1 MAAIQYAEETEK
13 QNPMKAIRIG
23 KVTVNMSVG
32 AGERLA
38 KAMTVLNM
46 LTGAKPCPRR
56 AKKTIREFGIKKGE
70 NIACVVTLRGIA
82 AVEFLKKAFE
92 VIGNK
97 LPESVFDQYGNFS
110 FGIREHIQFPGVKYD
125 PAIGIFGMDVCVT
138 LERPGYRVTRRRRKR
153 AKIGKDHRVS
163 REEAIEF
170 ISKVFGVKVEGW

>member
-1 MAAIQYAEETEK
+1 LALLQEVE
-13 QNPMKAIRIG
+13 QVNPMKSIRIE

-70 NIACVVTLRGIA
+70 NIACVVTLRGRA
-82 AVEFLKKAFE
+82 AIDFLKKAFE
-92 VIGNK
+92 VIGYK
-97 LPESVFDQYGNFS
+97 LPRRVFDKFGNFS
-110 FGIREHIQFPGVKYD
+110 FGIKEHIQFPGVKYD
-125 PAIGIFGMDVCVT
+125 PALGIFGMDVCVT
-138 LERPGYRVTRRRRKR
+138 LERPGYRVARRRRKR
-153 AKIGKDHRVS
+153 AKVGKSHRVT

-170 ISKVFGVKVEGW
+170 ISKTFGVKVEG